1 MPFLARQVRA
11 EYRRLAIGT
20 ALVSTLLAHARA
32 RGLRRVFLST
42 PAANER
48 AVRFYTQRCGFAVER
63 HYPLPLEYCFSPEH
77 RMDLVE
83 LGIAL

>member
-1 MPFLARQVRA
+1 VRA

-20 ALVSTLLAHARA
+20 ALVTTLLAHARA
-32 RGLRRVFLST
+32 HGLRRVFLST

-63 HYPLPLEYCFSPEH
+63 HYLLPLEYCYSPEE

-83 LGIAL
+83 MGIAL